1 VVFISFLRKSVFGEN
16 MPKTKS
22 RDIQIRDKDREVEGT
37 FSQVP
42 NETSQI
48 AKNVVDYQRSERK
61 NLKELVNKVV
71 YIVNAKVINTSKGYM
86 GIVEAYEKLGDRIQE
101 YYTFSKVII
110 KELDRLMPLLEKGY
124 VIRVKI
130 SQDTSKG
137 YLYFDSPR

>member
-1 VVFISFLRKSVFGEN
+1 
-16 MPKTKS
+16 MPKKKS
-22 RDIQIRDKDREVEGT
+22 GEIQIWDKDREVEGT

-42 NETSQI
+42 SEASQI
-48 AKNVVDYQRSERK
+48 AKNVIDFTRSERK

-71 YIVNAKVINTSKGYM
+71 YIVNAQIVNTNKGLMAVI
-86 GIVEAYEKLGDRIQE
+86 EAYERLGDRIEE

-110 KELDRLMPLLEKGY
+110 KELDRLMPLLAKGY

-130 SQDTSKG
+130 AQDSSKG

>member
-1 VVFISFLRKSVFGEN
+1 
-16 MPKTKS
+16 MPKKKS
-22 RDIQIRDKDREVEGT
+22 GEIQIWDKDREVEGT

-48 AKNVVDYQRSERK
+48 AKNVIDFTRSERK

-71 YIVNAKVINTSKGYM
+71 YIVNAQIVNTNKGLMAVI
-86 GIVEAYEKLGDRIQE
+86 EAYERLGDRIEE

-110 KELDRLMPLLEKGY
+110 KELDRLMPLLAKGY

-130 SQDTSKG
+130 AQDSSKG